1 VRSRH
6 LLAGLV
12 LGTLLGTVALTACQT
27 STTGRATPV
36 SADQRPASAPATSR
50 AGGPTPVTK
59 LLVVVVEN
67 HSLREMRGQM
77 PATFAL
83 AREYGFATRYR
94 ALTHPSLPNYL
105 ALAGGSTFGV
115 TDDGPPASHRVHGAS
130 VFGQA
135 LAAGKSA
142 RVYAEGMPGRCALE
156 PGGERYA
163 VKHNPWAYFVDERST
178 CRRDDVPL
186 DRLAADVAAGDLPN
200 AGLVVP
206 DLCHDAHDPDC
217 DLADADAWLRDE
229 VGTVLAG
236 PDFASGHLAVVI
248 TADEDD
254 RSQGNRVLTTVLHP
268 SQHGHVVRTP
278 LTHYSLTGLY
288 DRVLGVRLLRR
299 AAGAPDLARA
309 FGLPLPR
316 R

>member
-36 SADQRPASAPATSR
+36 SADQRPVSAPATSR

-229 VGTVLAG
+229 VGAVLAG